1 MAAQF
6 ITCKKTN
13 DIDPTMDAG
22 FLPIDSTFVFAF
34 LWHSNHLCALL

>member
-6 ITCKKTN
+6 VTCKKTN

-22 FLPIDSTFVFAF
+22 FLPKKKKKKKK
-34 LWHSNHLCALL
+34 